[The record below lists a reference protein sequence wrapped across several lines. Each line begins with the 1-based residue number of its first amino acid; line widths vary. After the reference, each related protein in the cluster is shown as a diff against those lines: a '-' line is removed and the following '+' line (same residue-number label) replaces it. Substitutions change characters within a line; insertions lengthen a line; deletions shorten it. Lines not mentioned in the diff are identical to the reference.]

1 MCHTLRYSALVLI
14 FLCITGCTALWMA
27 ADGSPRQGVSGS
39 LVDFIYPD
47 GQQPPAFDGVVP
59 TLKIP
64 LRVGLA
70 FVPSQSG
77 QGAGLAQATKALLLE
92 KVRLRFSEQDYIQHI
107 QIISDT
113 YLRGR
118 KGFDALEQVSRMYSL
133 DVIALVSYDQLAIA
147 DDRSS
152 SFLYWTIVGAYVVKG
167 SQNDVRTFVETAI
180 FDVNTRKLL
189 LSAPGVNEL
198 VSNSTLIELPEEM
211 RKAREKSFSLAMDD
225 MTTNLETELVRFKK
239 RIKEDKSVLI
249 AKRSSAKSRGASSV
263 GTELVFALMVCLAV
277 AWIRRR
283 KLRS

>member
-1 MCHTLRYSALVLI
+1 MTPILRYSALFLI
-14 FLCITGCTALWMA
+14 ALLLAGCTSLWMA
-27 ADGSPRQGVSGS
+27 AGSGPRQGVSGS

-47 GQQPPAFDGVVP
+47 GEQPPAFDGVVP

-70 FVPSQSG
+70 FVPSQSRS
-77 QGAGLAQATKALLLE
+77 GAVLSEATKAQLLE

-107 QIISDT
+107 QVISDT

-118 KGFDALEQVSRMYSL
+118 KGFTALEQVSRMYSL

-147 DDRSS
+147 DDRTS
-152 SFLYWTIVGAYVVKG
+152 SFLYWTVVGAYVVKG

-180 FDVNTRKLL
+180 FDVKTHKLL

-198 VSNSTLIELPEEM
+198 VSNSTLIRVPEEM
-211 RKAREKSFSLAMDD
+211 RKAREKSFTNAMDD
-225 MTTNLETELVRFKK
+225 MTTNLETELEQFKK

-249 AKRSSAKSRGASSV
+249 AERSGAKRGGASSV
-263 GTELVFALMVCLAV
+263 GIELLFALIVCLAV

-283 KLRS
+283 KLTS

>member
-1 MCHTLRYSALVLI
+1 MLLFV
-14 FLCITGCTALWMA
+14 TGCTALWMTA
-27 ADGSPRQGVSGS
+27 GSGPRQGVSGS
-39 LVDFIYPD
+39 LIDFIYPD
-47 GQQPPAFDGVVP
+47 GEQPPVFDGIVP

-70 FVPSQSG
+70 FVPSQSAMNG
-77 QGAGLAQATKALLLE
+77 GLAVATKTRLLE
-92 KVRLRFSEQDYIQHI
+92 KVRVRFSEQDYIQHI

-147 DDRSS
+147 EDRSS

-180 FDVNTRKLL
+180 FDLKTRKLL

-198 VSNSTLIELPEEM
+198 VSTSTLIRVPEEM
-211 RKAREKSFSLAMDD
+211 RKAREESFTIAMDD
-225 MTTNLETELVRFKK
+225 MTTNLETELARFKE
-239 RIKEDKSVLI
+239 RIKQDKSVLI
-249 AKRSSAKSRGASSV
+249 AKREGAKRGGAGSI
-263 GTELVFALMVCLAV
+263 GIELFFGLMACLVV
-277 AWIRRR
+277 AWTRRR
-283 KLRS
+283 KLLR